1 MKYGI
6 AHGKLDTRV
15 QHTYVYLV
23 KFLEKLLEA
32 FELLY
37 ACDVQ
42 CCISR
47 ECTRVIYNSVSY
59 FSSECTYVYSM
70 SQSLEPRHKYIS
82 FIRVPTHACAGNI
95 KVNGPAKIKH
105 MSANYTKLYFC

>member
-1 MKYGI
+1 MLAVFYHIIYGT

-15 QHTYVYLV
+15 QHTRVYLM

-32 FELLY
+32 RKLIY

-47 ECTRVIYNSVSY
+47 ECTRVIYNSVEY
-59 FSSECTYVYSM
+59 FSSECTCVACLTIT
-70 SQSLEPRHKYIS
+70 LEPRHEYIN
-82 FIRVPTHACAGNI
+82 FITVPTHGCAI
-95 KVNGPAKIKH
+95 
-105 MSANYTKLYFC
+105 